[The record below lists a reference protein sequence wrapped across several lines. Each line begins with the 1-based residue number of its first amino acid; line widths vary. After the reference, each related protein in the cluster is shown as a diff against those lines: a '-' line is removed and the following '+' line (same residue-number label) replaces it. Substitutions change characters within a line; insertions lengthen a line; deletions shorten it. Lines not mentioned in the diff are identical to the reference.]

1 MRNFYALLSS
11 ISFFLFTNSYSQ
23 TVSLTGPTYNQDFNT
38 LALSGTSSTVPTG
51 WLFAESGTNANTI
64 YTAGTGSSNAGD
76 TYSFGAASNTERSF
90 GGLQSGSLNPT
101 IGAAFTN
108 NTGGTV
114 TSLAINYTG
123 EQWRLG
129 ATGRTDRIDFQYSSD
144 ATSLTTGTWT
154 DVNNLDFSGPVSTGT
169 VGPLDG
175 NAAANRTAISFT
187 ITGLSI
193 PNGATFYFRWLSFD
207 AAGADDGLAI
217 DDLAITP
224 TSAGGNSIAIND
236 VSIPEGNSGTTSFT
250 FTVSLSSPAGEGG
263 VSFDIATADNT
274 AIAPGDYTSKT
285 LTSQTIPAGSLSY
298 SFTVLV
304 NGDGTTE
311 SNETFF
317 VNISNVTG
325 ATIGDGQGTG
335 TILNDD
341 CSPTHTVAQI
351 QGSGNISPLNGNTVT
366 TSGIVTGIKTN
377 GFFLQMP
384 VGDGNVATSDGIF
397 VFTAGVP
404 PLSVAVGNSLCITGT
419 VSEFVPAANP
429 NGLVQTELT
438 FVTITLLSTGNALPA
453 PVVITSSDTDP
464 SGGLTQLEKYEGMR
478 VKVNSLN
485 VVAPTDGTP
494 TETSATSTSSGFFYG
509 VVTGVNRP
517 FREPGI
523 ELPDPLPT
531 GAPATVTRWDANPE
545 LIAVASRGLFNGTI
559 IDVATGA
566 VLTNLT
572 GPLDIAGRYYAIDV
586 DLPSTTPLPAI
597 SNNNLTFTAV
607 PQQTN
612 DELTVASFNLERFF
626 DNVNDPL
633 IGEPV
638 LTATAYANRLN
649 KASLA
654 IRNVLR
660 SPDVIG
666 MIEIENLSVLQ
677 TLATKV
683 NTDAVAAGQPNPDY
697 TAYLVEGN
705 DIGGIDVGFL
715 VKSGRVNVT
724 SVTQLG
730 KNDLF
735 INPNNGQSELLND
748 RPPLVLNA
756 TFNKPGCATPYP
768 FTVIVNHLRSLNG
781 IDDAVDGNRVRQK
794 RKAQAEYLANLI
806 QGFQT
811 ADPNAKIISVGD
823 YNAFQFSDGY
833 VDMIGT
839 IKGAPT
845 PAANVVLAS
854 PDLVN
859 PNLTDLVDIHAPEQ
873 RYSYSFDG
881 SAQVLDHILVNQNAL
896 NVKSRFAIARVDAD
910 FPEIYRNDAN
920 RPERISDHDAPVAYF
935 LFNDVTAPVA
945 ICKPATVTLANG
957 SATITA
963 TDVNNESHD
972 ECGPVTLAVSK
983 TSFNC
988 SNIGANTVTL
998 TVTDGT
1004 GNTATC
1010 SATVTVAGVVPSC
1023 SVTAVPVGN
1032 VYTGGVL
1039 TNIYLG
1045 YGPQSVT
1052 LNVTATGGSSFTYL
1066 WNGSGL
1072 NCSAC
1077 EDPVFTPTMEG
1088 IYHFTVTITNN
1099 NGCTTTCN
1107 IAICVLDIRVPGTD
1121 GKKVYI
1127 CHAPPG
1133 NPGNGQTLAVNV
1145 NSVKDH
1151 LSSHAGDKLGQCGQD
1166 PCSIQSRMITT
1177 NQFITGES
1185 FKVAVLPNPSRS
1197 SFILSIESNNE
1208 LPVNIRI
1215 LDVQGREIDQLRTQP
1230 ANSIVKIGNTLKSGF
1245 YLAEV
1250 IQGNEKK
1257 IVKLVKI
1264 H

>member
-1 MRNFYALLSS
+1 MRKTCFLLLSTLLL
-11 ISFFLFTNSYSQ
+11 FFTNTNSQ
-23 TVSLTGPTYNQDFNT
+23 VSLTGPAYNQDFNT
-38 LALSGTSSTVPTG
+38 LALSGTSSIVPTG
-51 WLFAESGTNANTI
+51 WLFSESGTNANTL
-64 YTAGTGSSNAGD
+64 YTAGTGSGNAGD
-76 TYSFGAASNTERSF
+76 TYSFGAASNSERAF

-101 IGAAFTN
+101 IGAGFTN
-108 NTGGTV
+108 NTGGTI
-114 TSLAINYTG
+114 TSLAIAYTG

-129 ATGRTDRIDFQYSSD
+129 ATGRTDRIDFQYSLD

-154 DVNNLDFSGPVSTGT
+154 DLNNLDFSGPINAGT

-175 NAAANRTAISFT
+175 NAAANRAAISFA

-193 PNGATFYFRWLSFD
+193 PNGATFYIRWLSFD
-207 AAGADDGLAI
+207 AAGADDGLSV
-217 DDLAITP
+217 DDFSLTP
-224 TSAGGNSIAIND
+224 TSTGGNSIAINN
-236 VSIPEGNSGTTSFT
+236 VSLLEGNSGTTSFT

-274 AIAPGDYTSKT
+274 AVAPGDYTSKS
-285 LTSQTIPAGSLSY
+285 LTAQTIPAGTSSY

-304 NGDGTTE
+304 NGDGTPE
-311 SNETFF
+311 ANETFF
-317 VNISNVTG
+317 VNVTNVTG

-335 TILNDD
+335 TIVNDD
-341 CSPTHTVAQI
+341 CSPTHTIAQI
-351 QGSGNISPLNGNTVT
+351 QGSGLLSPLNGNIVT

-384 VGDGNVATSDGIF
+384 VGDGDANTSDGIF

-404 PLSVAVGNSLCITGT
+404 PLSVVVGNSLCVTGT
-419 VSEFVPAANP
+419 VSEFVPPANP

-438 FVTITLLSTGNALPA
+438 FVTITLLSTGNPLPA
-453 PVVITSSDTDP
+453 AAIITSGDTNP
-464 SGGLTQLEKYEGMR
+464 NGGLYQLEKYEGMR
-478 VKVNSLN
+478 VKVNSLT
-485 VVAPTDGTP
+485 VVAPTDGTI

-523 ELPDPLPT
+523 QLPDPLPA

-559 IDVATGA
+559 IDVTTGA
-566 VLTNLT
+566 VLTNLI
-572 GPLDIAGRYYAIDV
+572 GVLDISGRYYLIDV
-586 DLPSTTPLPAI
+586 DLPSTSPLPAI

-612 DELTVASFNLERFF
+612 EELTVASFNLERFF

-633 IGEPV
+633 IGEPI
-638 LTATAYANRLN
+638 LTAAAYNNRLN

-666 MIEIENLSVLQ
+666 MIEIENLTVLQ
-677 TLATKV
+677 TLAAKV
-683 NTDAVAAGQPNPDY
+683 NADAVATGQPNPNY
-697 TAYLVEGN
+697 VAYLVEGN
-705 DIGGIDVGFL
+705 DVGGIDVGFL
-715 VKSGRVNVT
+715 VKSGRVNV
-724 SVTQLG
+724 VDVIQYG
-730 KNDLF
+730 KNEIF
-735 INPNNGQSELLND
+735 INPNNGAQELLND

-756 TFNKPGCATPYP
+756 TFNNPGCATPYP
-768 FTVIVNHLRSLNG
+768 FTVIVNHLRSLNN
-781 IDDAVDGNRVRQK
+781 IDDPVDGNRVRQK
-794 RKAQAEYLANLI
+794 RKTQAEYLANLI
-806 QGFQT
+806 QSFQT
-811 ADPNAKIISVGD
+811 ANPNAIIISVGD

-833 VDMIGT
+833 VDLIGT

-845 PAANVVLAS
+845 PATNVVLAS

-859 PNLTDLVDIHAPEQ
+859 PNLTDLVDTHTPDQ
-873 RYSYSFDG
+873 RYSYVFEG

-910 FPEIYRNDAN
+910 FPEIYRNDAS

-935 LFNDVTAPVA
+935 LFIDVTPPVA
-945 ICKPATVTLANG
+945 ICKPASVTLVNGTASINAAAVNNG
-957 SATITA
+957 S
-963 TDVNNESHD
+963 ND
-972 ECGPVTLAVSK
+972 ECGPVTLGISK

-988 SNIGANTVTL
+988 SNIGANIVTL

-1004 GNTATC
+1004 GNVATC

-1023 SVTAVPVGN
+1023 SIAAVPSN
-1032 VYTGGVL
+1032 TVYTGGIP

-1045 YGPQSVT
+1045 YGPQNVT
-1052 LNVTATGGSSFTYL
+1052 LNVTASGGSPFTYS
-1066 WNGSGL
+1066 WSGSGL
-1072 NCSAC
+1072 SCTSC
-1077 EDPVFTPTMEG
+1077 EDPVFTPSAEG
-1088 IYHFTVTITNN
+1088 VYNFTVTVTNTY
-1099 NGCTTTCN
+1099 GCTATCS
-1107 IAICVLDIRVPGTD
+1107 ITICVLDIRVSGTD

-1133 NPGNGQTLAVNV
+1133 NPANGQTLAVNV

-1166 PCSIQSRMITT
+1166 PCSAQSRIVTR
-1177 NQFITGES
+1177 NKSLVGKS

-1197 SFILSIESNNE
+1197 SFTLSIESNND
-1208 LPVNIRI
+1208 LPVNIRL
-1215 LDVQGREIDQLRTQP
+1215 LDIQGREINRLENIA
-1230 ANSIVKIGNTLKSGF
+1230 ANSNVKVGDKLNNGF
-1245 YLAEV
+1245 YLAEIV
-1250 IQGNEKK
+1250 QGDERK
-1257 IVKLVKI
+1257 IIKLVKI
-1264 H
+1264 Q

>member
-1 MRNFYALLSS
+1 MRNVYALLFSVS
-11 ISFFLFTNSYSQ
+11 LFLFKNSYSQ

-38 LALSGTSSTVPTG
+38 LALSGTSGTVPMG
-51 WLFAESGTNANTI
+51 WLFSESGTNANTI
-64 YTAGTGSSNAGD
+64 YTAGTGSGNAGD
-76 TYSFGAASNTERSF
+76 TYSFGAASNTERAF

-101 IGAAFTN
+101 IGAGFTN

-129 ATGRTDRIDFQYSSD
+129 AIGRNDRIDFQYSLD
-144 ATSLTTGTWT
+144 ATSLTTGIWT
-154 DVNNLDFSGPVSTGT
+154 DVNTLDFSGPLSTGT
-169 VGPLDG
+169 VGALDG

-193 PNGATFYFRWLSFD
+193 PNGATFYIRWLSFD
-207 AAGADDGLAI
+207 AAGADDGLAV
-217 DDLAITP
+217 DDLSITP
-224 TSAGGNSIAIND
+224 TSSGGNSIAIND
-236 VSIPEGNSGTTSFT
+236 VSIPEGNSATTSFT
-250 FTVSLSSPAGEGG
+250 FTVSLSSPAAEGG

-274 AIAPGDYTSKT
+274 AIAPGDYTAKT
-285 LTSQTIPAGSLSY
+285 LTSQTIPAGSSSY

-311 SNETFF
+311 ANETFF
-317 VNISNVTG
+317 VNITNVTG

-335 TILNDD
+335 TIINDD
-341 CSPTHTVAQI
+341 CSPTHTIAQI

-366 TSGIVTGIKTN
+366 TSGVVTGIKTN

-384 VGDGNVATSDGIF
+384 VGDGNTNTSDGIF
-397 VFTAGVP
+397 VFTAGIP
-404 PLSVAVGNSLCITGT
+404 PLSVAVGNSLCVTGT
-419 VSEFVPAANP
+419 VSEFVPASNP

-438 FVTITLLSTGNALPA
+438 FVTITLLSTGNVLPA

-478 VKVNSLN
+478 VKVNSLT

-523 ELPDPLPT
+523 ELPDPLPPA
-531 GAPATVTRWDANPE
+531 APATITRWDANPE

-572 GPLDIAGRYYAIDV
+572 GPLDISGRYYSIDV
-586 DLPSTTPLPAI
+586 DLPSTTSLPII

-666 MIEIENLSVLQ
+666 MVEIENLTVLQ

-683 NTDAVAAGQPNPDY
+683 NGDAVAAGQPNPNY
-697 TAYLVEGN
+697 TAYLIEGN

-715 VKSGRVNVT
+715 VKSGRVNVI
-724 SVTQLG
+724 SVTQFG
-730 KNDLF
+730 KNEIF
-735 INPNNGQSELLND
+735 INPNNGQQELLND
-748 RPPLVLNA
+748 RPPLVFNA

-781 IDDAVDGNRVRQK
+781 IDDAVDGNRVRMK
-794 RKAQAEYLANLI
+794 RRAQAEYLANLI

-811 ADPNAKIISVGD
+811 ANPTIRIISVGD
-823 YNAFQFSDGY
+823 YNAFQYSDGY

-859 PNLTDLVDIHAPEQ
+859 PDLTDLVDTHTPDQ

-935 LFNDVTAPVA
+935 LFTDVTPPVA
-945 ICKPATVTLANG
+945 ICKPATVTLSNG
-957 SATITA
+957 SAIITA
-963 TDVNNESHD
+963 ADVSNGSND

-1010 SATVTVAGVVPSC
+1010 SATVTVVGVVPSC
-1023 SVTAVPVGN
+1023 SIAAVPPGN
-1032 VYTGGVL
+1032 VYTGGIP

-1045 YGPQSVT
+1045 YGPQTVT
-1052 LNVTATGGSSFTYL
+1052 LNVTATGGSPFTYS
-1066 WNGSGL
+1066 WSGNGL
-1072 NCSAC
+1072 NCTTC
-1077 EDPVFTPTMEG
+1077 EDPVFTPTTEG
-1088 IYHFTVTITNN
+1088 VYHFTVTVTNVY
-1099 NGCTTTCN
+1099 GCTTTCS
-1107 IAICVLDIRVPGTD
+1107 ITICVLDIRVPGTD

-1151 LSSHAGDKLGQCGQD
+1151 LANHAADKLGQCGQD
-1166 PCSIQSRMITT
+1166 PCSSQSRMITT
-1177 NQFITGES
+1177 NKIFVGGSLTVS
-1185 FKVAVLPNPSRS
+1185 VLPNPSRS
-1197 SFILSIESNNE
+1197 SFTLSIESNND

-1215 LDVQGREIDQLRTQP
+1215 LDIAGRQIDRLADLSP
-1230 ANSIVKIGNTLKSGF
+1230 NSTVKLGNNLKTGF

-1250 IQGNEKK
+1250 VQGNAKK

-1264 H
+1264 R

>member
-1 MRNFYALLSS
+1 MRKIYFSLLASLL
-11 ISFFLFTNSYSQ
+11 FLFQNLNSQ
-23 TVSLTGPTYNQDFNT
+23 VSLTGPVYTQDFNT
-38 LALSGTSSTVPTG
+38 LALSGTSSTVPAG
-51 WLFAESGTNANTI
+51 WLFSESGTNANTI
-64 YTAGTGSSNAGD
+64 YTAGTGSGNAGD
-76 TYSFGAASNTERSF
+76 TYSFGAASNTERAF
-90 GGLQSGSLNPT
+90 GGLQSGTLNPT

-108 NTGGTV
+108 NTGGAI
-114 TSLAINYTG
+114 TSLAIAYTG

-129 ATGRTDRIDFQYSSD
+129 TLARTDRIDFQYSID

-154 DVNNLDFSGPVSTGT
+154 DVNTLDFTTPTTGPT
-169 VGPLDG
+169 VGALDG
-175 NAAANRTAISFT
+175 NAVANRTSLSFT

-193 PNGATFYFRWLSFD
+193 PNGATFYIRWTSFD
-207 AAGADDGLAI
+207 ATGADDGLSV
-217 DDLAITP
+217 DDFSLTP
-224 TSAGGNSIAIND
+224 TSTGGSSIAIND
-236 VSIPEGNSGTTSFT
+236 ISILEGNSGTASFT
-250 FTVSLSSPAGEGG
+250 FNVSLSSPAGAGG

-274 AIAPGDYTSKT
+274 AIAPGDYTTKS
-285 LTSQTIPAGSLSY
+285 LTSQTIPAGNSSY

-311 SNETFF
+311 PNETFF
-317 VNISNVTG
+317 VNITNVTG

-341 CSPTHTVAQI
+341 CSPTHTIAQI
-351 QGSGNISPLNGNTVT
+351 QGSGNTSPLNGNVVT
-366 TSGIVTGIKTN
+366 TSGVVTGIKTN

-384 VGDGNVATSDGIF
+384 VGDGNTATSDGIF

-404 PLSVAVGNSLCITGT
+404 PLSVVVGNSLCVTGT
-419 VSEFVPAANP
+419 VSEFVSAADP

-453 PVVITSSDTDP
+453 PVVITGSDTDP
-464 SGGLTQLEKYEGMR
+464 AGGLYQLEKYEGMR
-478 VKVNSLN
+478 VKVNSLT

-494 TETSATSTSSGFFYG
+494 SEANATSTSSGFFYG
-509 VVTGVNRP
+509 VVTGVSRP
-517 FREPGI
+517 FREPGLQ
-523 ELPDPLPT
+523 LPDPLPA

-566 VLTNLT
+566 ILTNLI
-572 GPLDIAGRYYAIDV
+572 GPLDISGRNYTIDV
-586 DLPSTTPLPAI
+586 DLSQTSPLPVI

-612 DELTVASFNLERFF
+612 DELTVATFNLERFF

-633 IGEPV
+633 IGEPI

-666 MIEIENLSVLQ
+666 IIEMENLTVLQ
-677 TLATKV
+677 SLATKV
-683 NTDAVAAGQPNPDY
+683 NADAVAAGQPNPNY
-697 TAYLVEGN
+697 QGYLVEGN

-715 VKSGRVNVT
+715 VKSGRVNVV
-724 SVTQLG
+724 SVIQYG

-735 INPNNGQSELLND
+735 INPNNGQQELLND

-756 TFNKPGCATPYP
+756 TFNKPACATPYA

-794 RKAQAEYLANLI
+794 RRAQAEYLANLI

-811 ADPNAKIISVGD
+811 ANPDIKIISVGD
-823 YNAFQFSDGY
+823 YNAFQFSDGF
-833 VDMIGT
+833 VDLIGT
-839 IKGAPT
+839 IKGDPT

-854 PDLVN
+854 GDLVN
-859 PNLTDLVDIHAPEQ
+859 PNLTDLVDTHTPDQ
-873 RYSYSFDG
+873 RYSYSFAG

-896 NVKSRFAIARVDAD
+896 NLKSRFAIARVDAD
-910 FPEIYRNDAN
+910 FPEVYRNDAS

-935 LFNDVTAPVA
+935 LFTDVTPPVA
-945 ICKPATVTLANG
+945 ICKPASVTLVNG

-963 TDVNNESHD
+963 ADVNNGSND
-972 ECGPVTLAVSK
+972 ECGPVTLSVSK
-983 TSFNC
+983 TTFDC
-988 SNIGANTVTL
+988 SNIGTNTVTL
-998 TVTDGT
+998 KVTDAT

-1010 SATVTVAGVVPSC
+1010 SATVTVVGVAPSCLIAAVPS
-1023 SVTAVPVGN
+1023 SN
-1032 VYTGGVL
+1032 VYTGGIS

-1052 LNVTATGGSSFTYL
+1052 LNVTATAGAPFSYS
-1066 WNGSGL
+1066 WSGSGL
-1072 NCSAC
+1072 NCTTC
-1077 EDPVFTPTMEG
+1077 EDPVFTPTTEG
-1088 IYHFTVTITNN
+1088 VYHFTVTVTNTY
-1099 NGCTTTCN
+1099 GCTTTCS
-1107 IAICVLDIRVPGTD
+1107 ITICVLDIRVPGTD

-1133 NPGNGQTLAVNV
+1133 NPANGQTLAVNV

-1151 LSSHAGDKLGQCGQD
+1151 LQNHAGDKLGQCGQD
-1166 PCSIQSRMITT
+1166 PCSSQSGMITA
-1177 NQFITGES
+1177 NKFIIGETLQVS
-1185 FKVAVLPNPSRS
+1185 VLPNPSRS
-1197 SFILSIESNNE
+1197 SFTLLIESNNE

-1215 LDVQGREIDQLRTQP
+1215 LDVQGREISKLGNLAP
-1230 ANSIVKIGNTLKSGF
+1230 NSIVRVGNNLKTGF

-1250 IQGNEKK
+1250 VQGNERK

-1264 H
+1264 Q